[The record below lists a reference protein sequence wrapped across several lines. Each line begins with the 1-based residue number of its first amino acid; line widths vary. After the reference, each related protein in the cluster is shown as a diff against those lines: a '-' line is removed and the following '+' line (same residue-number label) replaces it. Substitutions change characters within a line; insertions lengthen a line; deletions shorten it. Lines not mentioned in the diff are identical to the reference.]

1 MRRNY
6 KIVRFEKKHAAK
18 AREIARDCY
27 LEECRHV
34 PDLPEE
40 AEIPDPVRYDNG
52 LGVAAFIDEEMVG
65 FLCCLKPF
73 DNFFGTSWGT
83 YVPNN
88 AHGTIRKDRKRIY
101 SLLYE
106 AASEIWVREGVL
118 SHAIGIYSHD
128 EKAIESFFHNG
139 FGMRTIDAIRT
150 IDKIVRNPVNGI
162 IYKELDETEYNRINP
177 LRNGIIRHLNS
188 SPMFMPH
195 HQDNEERFMELV
207 SKSPRRYFIA
217 EDNGKAIAYIKITE
231 EGESFVG
238 DQEGVANIQGAFMK
252 EKYRGS
258 GVYTNLLSYVIE
270 KLAGEGYSLIGVDC
284 ESFNPTARG
293 FWLKYFT
300 PYIYGLTRRIDER
313 IMKLY
318 E

>member
-1 MRRNY
+1 MRRHY
-6 KIVRFEKKHAAK
+6 RIEKFEMQHAGK
-18 AREIARDCY
+18 ASEIARECY

-34 PDLPEE
+34 TGLPLDANIPDLS
-40 AEIPDPVRYDNG
+40 RYDNG
-52 LGVAAFIDEEMVG
+52 LGFVAYLDNRMVG
-65 FLCCLKPF
+65 FLCCFKPF
-73 DNFFGTSWGT
+73 DNFFGTSRGT
-83 YVPNN
+83 YVPVN
-88 AHGTIRKDRKRIY
+88 AHGSVKKDRKKIY

-106 AASEIWVREGVL
+106 AASDLWVRKGVL
-118 SHAIGIYSHD
+118 SHAIGIYAHD
-128 EKAIESFFHNG
+128 EDAIQSFFHNG

-150 IDKIVRNPVNGI
+150 IEKIRVDQVEGI
-162 IYKELDETEYNRINP
+162 VYRELEEHEYYKINP

-195 HQDNEERFMELV
+195 RQDSEERFLELV

-217 EDNGKAIAYIKITE
+217 EADSRAIAYMKITE
-231 EGESFVG
+231 KGESFVG
-238 DQEGVANIQGAFMK
+238 DHVGIANIQGAFME

-258 GVYTNLLSYVIE
+258 GIYTNLLSFVIE
-270 KLAGEGYSLIGVDC
+270 RLKEDGYECLGVDC

-293 FWLKYFT
+293 FWLKYFD

-313 IMKLY
+313 ISQFY